1 MKKSDLAPKIGNAR
15 FCILKNNRIVIAPSS
30 QFKSDQRVLLDATS
44 KQIKIHP
51 SIYSISGRSHIEV
64 LWLSIQKKSSGYYMA
79 CADIKKA
86 FPSTHLEQMKKI
98 LRSDGI
104 SAIYDDI
111 LGLNTN
117 AIRITNSKKTYR
129 GLAQG
134 LPASSMLHARY
145 ISKALSRFTE
155 FKPYGSIAVWCD
167 DIYIFGK
174 TRKAV
179 VKSLKEFSWQLKKL
193 DNISKIHKTNQKAP
207 KIFCPDEVWP
217 VLGFKIGGTM
227 ISKKTNEEPIVKHEN
242 ALHLLNSIKKLKE
255 LALKAEDQQ
264 VLRKL
269 EELLPTTPIPSIQP
283 TDKSNDW
290 MKIGFPNFNSPYYY
304 NRRRGQGNST
314 FFDQRFSR
322 EAAGVG
328 CSVTFPSLAQAE
340 LNKRFSIDCQ
350 KMNNWYSQFIHDP
363 IRYSQIYIHL
373 RNELWAF
380 FIAFYG
386 SGSLSQLWHTNKENL
401 VATYKTRN
409 PQAVIEI
416 RSAYINEL
424 RMIDSGVPLRLK
436 PLELKISDESLKC
449 ILRGYVTSLMIFL
462 ETNRSNTLIPAC
474 EFEIGRFRYPTLGF
488 DTTEDFEDDFGNLRC
503 SASEI
508 NDLGEIADI
517 FESGIGT
524 LESLKYVI
532 TRLIERKKNA
542 PLEGIFISIMREP
555 VGALYYEYFEDLAI
569 GSNQLDLQSRMKACE
584 ATYFCSSKMFSEIA
598 DRYGL
603 QSIALKRTL

>member
-79 CADIKKA
+79 SADIKKA
-86 FPSTHLEQMKKI
+86 FPNTHIDQMKRI

-117 AIRITNSKKTYR
+117 AIRMINSIKTYR

-134 LPASSMLHARY
+134 LPASSMLQARY
-145 ISKALSRFTE
+145 LSKALSRFTK
-155 FKPYGSIAVWCD
+155 FRPYDSIAVWVD
-167 DIYIFGK
+167 DVIFFSK
-174 TRKAV
+174 TRTAV
-179 VKSLKEFSWQLKKL
+179 VKSIEDFSWQLKKL

-207 KIFCPDEVWP
+207 KIFGPDAVWP
-217 VLGFKIGGTM
+217 VLGFEIGGTM
-227 ISKKTNEEPIVKHEN
+227 ISKKTNEEPIVKHKN

-264 VLRKL
+264 VLGKL
-269 EELLPTTPIPSIQP
+269 DELLPTTPISSIQP
-283 TDKSNDW
+283 TDKSKCW
-290 MKIGFPNFNSPYYY
+290 MKKGFPNFNSSYYY
-304 NRRRGQGNST
+304 TSRGQRNST
-314 FFDQRFSR
+314 HFDQRSSR

-328 CSVTFPSLAQAE
+328 CSSTFPSFAQTE
-340 LNKRFSIDCQ
+340 LSKGFSIDCQ
-350 KMNNWYSQFIHDP
+350 KMNDWYSQFRDDP

-401 VATYKTRN
+401 VANYKTRN
-409 PQAVIEI
+409 PQAVMEI
-416 RSAYINEL
+416 RSAYIDEL
-424 RMIDSGVPLRLK
+424 RMIDSGLPLRLK
-436 PLELKISDESLKC
+436 PVELKISDESLKC
-449 ILRGYVTSLMIFL
+449 VLRGYVTSLMIFL
-462 ETNRSNTLIPAC
+462 ETNRSKALTPAC
-474 EFEIGRFRYPTLGF
+474 EFEVGRFRYPTLGF
-488 DTTEDFEDDFGNLRC
+488 DTTEDFEDDFGNLYC

-508 NDLGEIADI
+508 HDLGEIADI
-517 FESGIGT
+517 FESGIGD
-524 LESLKYVI
+524 LGSLKYAI
-532 TRLIERKKNA
+532 DRLIERKKNA
-542 PLEGIFISIMREP
+542 SLEGIFVSRMREP
-555 VGALYYEYFEDLAI
+555 VGALYYEYFESLAI
-569 GSNQLDLQSRMKACE
+569 RSNQLDLQSRMKACE
-584 ATYFCSSKMFSEIA
+584 ATYFTSSKMFSEIA
-598 DRYGL
+598 NRYGL
-603 QSIALKRTL
+603 QFHALKDTL